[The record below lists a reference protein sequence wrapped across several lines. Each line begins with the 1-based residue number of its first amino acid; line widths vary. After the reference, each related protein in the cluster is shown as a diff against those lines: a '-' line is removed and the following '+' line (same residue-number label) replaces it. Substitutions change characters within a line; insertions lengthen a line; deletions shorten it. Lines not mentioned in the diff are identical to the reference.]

1 MNNKEQAIH
10 RFWSSF
16 GIVAYDEQ
24 TVPTGENSPKP
35 PYITY
40 EVVTGNIDNPVSL
53 SASIW
58 YRGTSWLPVTTK
70 LHEIERYLGYAGRIE
85 KIEGGRVWFMRG
97 SPFAQRMSDDSD
109 SMIRRIYINITAEFL
124 TAT

>member
-1 MNNKEQAIH
+1 MDKEQSIH
-10 RFWSSF
+10 SFWSSF
-16 GIVAYDEQ
+16 GLPAYDEQ
-24 TVPTGENSPKP
+24 TIPTGKDSPQL

-40 EVVTGNIDNPVSL
+40 EVVTGNIDDPVSL

-58 YRGTSWLPVTTK
+58 YRSTSWKDVTAK
-70 LHEIERYLGYAGRIE
+70 LHEVEEYIGYGGRII
-85 KIEGGRVWFMRG
+85 KLDDGRMFITRG

-109 SMIRRIYINITAEFL
+109 SMIRRIYINVTAEFF